1 MEGRIDPPSSLE
13 SIGIEAIKK
22 KAQDEI
28 LIVAHDDEKLVGC
41 ASAALRDDCVY
52 LSKVAVA
59 LTSRRQ
65 GITRSMFKA
74 ADEIARQHGNPY
86 LELQTRIELI
96 ENHVTFGALGFVR
109 VAETAH
115 SALVGIQSKH
125 GGNSADHVQAAC
137 LVPVGHFISFAYP
150 IDLNYRSLFY
160 IFYSAV
166 LISKYCNISGITLI
180 YFIIAIIDFTGG
192 YL

>member
-1 MEGRIDPPSSLE
+1 MLITTSPEGFNEWAPLTQLLHEAFRYMEGRIDPPSSLE
-13 SIGIEAIKK
+13 SIGIEAFKK

-28 LIVAHDDEKLVGC
+28 LIVAHDDGKLVGC
-41 ASAALRDDCVY
+41 AFGALRNDCAY

-74 ADEIARQHGNPY
+74 ADEIARQHGKPF

-96 ENHVTFGALGFVR
+96 ENQVTFGTLGFVK

-115 SALVGIQSKH
+115 PGYSRTTSITMRRRVG
-125 GGNSADHVQAAC
+125 
-137 LVPVGHFISFAYP
+137 
-150 IDLNYRSLFY
+150 
-160 IFYSAV
+160 
-166 LISKYCNISGITLI
+166 T
-180 YFIIAIIDFTGG
+180 
-192 YL
+192 